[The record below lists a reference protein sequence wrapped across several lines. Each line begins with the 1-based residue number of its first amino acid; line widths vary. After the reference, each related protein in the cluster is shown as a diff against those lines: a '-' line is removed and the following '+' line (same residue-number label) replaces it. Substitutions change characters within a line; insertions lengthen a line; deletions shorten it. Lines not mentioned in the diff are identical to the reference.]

1 MLYFRFVQLY
11 LAEFNGKTLLGER
24 KTNGKLHS
32 VDRTPWENPVNIK
45 NQWKIP
51 GLEMGNSGKFL
62 SMVGLHTGIFRRQW
76 KITLWSRI

>member
-1 MLYFRFVQLY
+1 
-11 LAEFNGKTLLGER
+11 LGER

-32 VDRTPWENPVNIK
+32 VERTSPENPINIK

-51 GLEMGNSGKFL
+51 GLGMGISGKFL
-62 SMVGLHTGIFRRQW
+62 SMEGFHNEIFRRHR